1 MEKTA
6 EKDSTNKKN
15 SKLSFFSPKSMNFP
29 SKEDLV
35 EKIDKFIPLIIVV
48 IAFFIALIV

>member
-1 MEKTA
+1 METTEK
-6 EKDSTNKKN
+6 KDSANKKN
-15 SKLSFFSPKSMNFP
+15 SKLSFFSLKSMNFP

-48 IAFFIALIV
+48 IALFIALIV